1 MPSFILDFL
10 FPKKCI
16 SCKKFGSYVCDA
28 CFSSIE
34 PFDQYVCPM
43 CLKHSITGET
53 HPGCV
58 TPFSLDGLICGVVY
72 KGAMKKMIF
81 RLKYSPYVLDIGTI
95 MGKIAVDVL
104 SQNELFSRVLSS
116 HPIVV
121 EVPLSS
127 YKLKKRGYN
136 QAEILSKFLANEL
149 NISFTKEIL
158 VRIKSTNPQ
167 FKLDKKE
174 RQKNVL
180 GAFEINK
187 KYKNITKNK
196 TVVLVDDLSTSCATL
211 RECAKV
217 LKRNGAKKVYGV
229 TFAREL

>member
-1 MPSFILDFL
+1 MSSFILDFL
-10 FPKKCI
+10 FPKKCV
-16 SCKKFGSYVCDA
+16 SCKKYGSYLCDM

-34 PFDQYVCPM
+34 PFEQYVCPM

-72 KGAMKKMIF
+72 KGVIKKMIF
-81 RLKYSPYVLDIGTI
+81 RLKYSPYVFDIGRI
-95 MGKIAVDVL
+95 MGKIAVDAL

-121 EVPLSS
+121 EVPLSAH
-127 YKLKKRGYN
+127 KLKKRGYN
-136 QAEILSKFLANEL
+136 QAEILSSFLAEEL
-149 NISFTKEIL
+149 NMYFTKEIL
-158 VRIKSTNPQ
+158 IRIKSTDPQ

-180 GAFEINK
+180 GAFEVNK
-187 KYKNITKNK
+187 KHRNMIKNK
-196 TVVLVDDLSTSCATL
+196 DILLVDDVSTSCATL
-211 RECAKV
+211 RECAKI